1 MRLIR
6 FEGTRH
12 SLDPVVVTPKEAVH
26 HCANK
31 AERNAEGVTE
41 RLRYRAEALENMLG
55 LLMDELVAGGVLKAE
70 SVSRIFDY
78 DVIAEDT

>member
-1 MRLIR
+1 MQLTH
-6 FEGTRH
+6 TR
-12 SLDPVVVTPKEAVH
+12 SGVVVTPKEAVH
-26 HCANK
+26 GCADK
-31 AERNAEGVTE
+31 AERNGEGVIQ

-55 LLMDELVAGGVLKAE
+55 LLMDELVEGGVLKAE